1 MIIDLPSCLKRY
13 WENSPWYARI
23 ELYSCT
29 TLTEAQRVLTD
40 GDYSLILL
48 NVSGLSEE
56 CALAG
61 VERMR
66 LTTPAPL
73 LVLAPAGT
81 SGRFLKAGA
90 DMCVPEGLEPDM
102 IISHALALLRR
113 YTLYDHFDKG
123 HPNQRA
129 IQGIFSSIPAVIPS
143 LCENSR
149 SICG

>member
-1 MIIDLPSCLKRY
+1 MSNKILIIDLPSCLKRY

-113 YTLYDHFDKG
+113 
-123 HPNQRA
+123 
-129 IQGIFSSIPAVIPS
+129 
-143 LCENSR
+143 
-149 SICG
+149 